1 MIGIGNLDLQL
12 KMMSGSVFN
21 MILFDKLKTGDPIF
35 DAILTTL
42 ILSFITFLF
51 QYLNKYLLDFI
62 DLLKNINFDYNN
74 WFQTKYIV
82 EYDGKIA
89 LTTNFYDSKLNQ
101 TNSFS
106 DRFRALWLHI
116 IENVGENDSIK
127 IIKEFSFENPSHYS
141 KNDKRDL
148 GIYMV
153 TQYEKFVISEKLGI
167 YAYTSINS
175 EHQETDKNGDTKNT
189 KSSSKI
195 EKITIQIFSYKS
207 DVHIIKNFVE
217 DLTHKYLS
225 SIEDLREN
233 KKFIYT
239 LTKTKFE
246 HNQYE
251 IWDEVQFLSTRTFSN
266 IFFKGKNDILKKLD
280 FFLNNKDWFYE
291 KGIPY
296 SLGIGMHGPPGTGKT
311 SLIKAIGNYTNR
323 HIIVISLK
331 IIKTKRQLDSIFFE
345 ERYNTDNKKGS
356 IGFDKKIIVFE
367 DIDCIGD
374 IVMDREKKKNK
385 SITKLG
391 NKLNFAD
398 LSTNSKI
405 NVGDLLETIVAT
417 EKATEKMCEYP
428 KVPADE
434 EPITLDDILNLWD
447 GIRETP
453 GRIMI
458 ISSNHYYD
466 LDPALIRP
474 GRIDVTLEL
483 SYASHQIIQDIYKHL
498 FGEDLHKDE
507 LHKINDNYYSPAEII
522 NIYMNSDNNK
532 EKFIEKLMQNEHV

>member
-1 MIGIGNLDLQL
+1 MELQL
-12 KMMSGSVFN
+12 KMIQGSIFN
-21 MILFDKLKTGDPIF
+21 MILFDKLKTGDPIL
-35 DAILTTL
+35 DGILTTV
-42 ILSFITFLF
+42 ILTGITFVF
-51 QYLNKYLLDFI
+51 QYLNNYLLDFI
-62 DLLKNINFDYNN
+62 DVIKTINFDYNT
-74 WFQTKYIV
+74 WFHKKNIV

-106 DRFRALWLHI
+106 DRFKALWLHI
-116 IENVGENDSIK
+116 IEHVGENESIK
-127 IIKEFSFENPSHYS
+127 MIKEFSFENPS
-141 KNDKRDL
+141 NCRMNVDNRDL

-153 TQYEKFVISEKLGI
+153 TQEEKFMISEKLEI
-167 YAYTSINS
+167 YAYTSIDS
-175 EHQETDKNGDTKNT
+175 ETQEQDNKRHDSKEAKT
-189 KSSSKI
+189 SSKI
-195 EKITIQIFSYKS
+195 EKISIQLFSYKS
-207 DVHIIKNFVE
+207 DVNTIKNFVE
-217 DLTHKYLS
+217 ELTAKYLS
-225 SIEDLREN
+225 SIEDIRDN

-239 LTKTKFE
+239 LTKTKYE
-246 HNQYE
+246 DHRCE
-251 IWDEVQFLSTRTFSN
+251 IWDEVQFSSTRTFSN
-266 IFFKGKNDILKKLD
+266 IFFKGKNDIVRKLD
-280 FFLNNKDWFYE
+280 FFLKNKEWYFN

-311 SLIKAIGNYTNR
+311 SLIKAIANYTNR

-331 IIKTKRQLDSIFFE
+331 IIKTKKQLDSIFFE

-385 SITKLG
+385 SITGLG
-391 NKLNFAD
+391 KKLNFD
-398 LSTNSKI
+398 ELSTSSKI

-428 KVPADE
+428 KVPVDE

-453 GRIMI
+453 GRIMV

-483 SYASHQIIQDIYKHL
+483 SYASHEIIKEIHNHL
-498 FGEDLHKDE
+498 FGEDIDE
-507 LHKINDNYYSPAEII
+507 DKLSIINDNYYSPAEII
-522 NIYMNSDNNK
+522 NIYMNVEHNK
-532 EKFIEKLMQNEHV
+532 EYFLRRLQENTHV